1 MERKFHR
8 VIVHM
13 AQEDVA
19 MLFRKY
25 GLVSSPVVDEKE
37 KPVGMITVDD
47 VVDVLDEE
55 AEEEEEEDLMRLGGV
70 VENHLHGSLVSNK
83 RLHFCW
89 LAISSITAITT
100 KRVIGAFG
108 TTIGKNVGFGSIND
122 TCSLDERDCRHSIFN
137 RNTPCFI

>member
-55 AEEEEEEDLMRLGGV
+55 AEEEDLMRLGGV

-89 LAISSITAITT
+89 LAISSITAVTT
-100 KRVIGAFG
+100 
-108 TTIGKNVGFGSIND
+108 
-122 TCSLDERDCRHSIFN
+122 
-137 RNTPCFI
+137 

>member
-1 MERKFHR
+1 MQRDVASVGDIMERKFHR
-8 VIVHM
+8 VMVHM
-13 AQEDVA
+13 DQEDVA

-47 VVDVLDEE
+47 VVDVIDGE
-55 AEEEEEEDLMRLGGV
+55 AEEDLMRLGGV

-89 LAISSITAITT
+89 FAISLITAIVT
-100 KRVIGAFG
+100 
-108 TTIGKNVGFGSIND
+108 
-122 TCSLDERDCRHSIFN
+122 
-137 RNTPCFI
+137 

>member
-1 MERKFHR
+1 
-8 VIVHM
+8 M

-25 GLVSSPVVDEKE
+25 GLVSAPVVDEKE
-37 KPVGMITVDD
+37 KLVGMITVDD
-47 VVDVLDEE
+47 VVDVIDEE
-55 AEEEEEEDLMRLGGV
+55 AEEDLMRLGGV